1 MSKQNDGGSFP
12 RAVERPSG
20 LLGDMERLIE
30 RIHANADHLC
40 ALVEGGFVGFE
51 HKRLTSIDFL
61 VQLMRED
68 ALTLHALHTQAKKNP
83 TR

>member
-1 MSKQNDGGSFP
+1 MSNQDNDGPFHSK
-12 RAVERPSG
+12 VERPPG

-30 RIHANADHLC
+30 RIHANADHLNT
-40 ALVEGGFVGFE
+40 LVEGGFVGFE

-68 ALTLHALHTQAKKNP
+68 ALMLHSLYLQAKKNP